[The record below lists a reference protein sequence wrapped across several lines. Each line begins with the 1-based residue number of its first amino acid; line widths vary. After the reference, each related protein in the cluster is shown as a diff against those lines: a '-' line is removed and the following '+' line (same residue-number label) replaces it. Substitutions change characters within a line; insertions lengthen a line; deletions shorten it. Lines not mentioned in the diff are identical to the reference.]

1 MKRILITG
9 AGSYIGSSLLQ
20 YLKQWPDAYHINAV
34 TMQDGAWKNED
45 FSQYDVVFHAAG
57 IAHRKETADN
67 AHLYYEVNR
76 DLALKV
82 AEKAKEHGI
91 RQFIFLSSISI
102 YGLDTG
108 IITPETIPAP
118 VSHYGKSKLEAE
130 NLLKNL
136 ADPSFRLT
144 IIRPPM
150 VYGKNCKGNFQKLVR
165 LVEVCPIFPKCGN
178 QRSMIFIDNLCEIV
192 KVCIDNSQAGIFC
205 PQNKEYVSTDKLIA
219 LIAKEKDKKVII
231 SDFIGQLIKPF
242 IEYIRPLRKAFGSL
256 ILDGWSNQASYSQDI
271 DFKDSIKKSIQRS

>member
-1 MKRILITG
+1 MKRVLITG

-76 DLALKV
+76 DLALAV
-82 AEKAKEHGI
+82 AEKAKKHGVG
-91 RQFIFLSSISI
+91 QFIFLSSISI

-130 NLLKNL
+130 VLLKDL
-136 ADPSFRLT
+136 ADSSFKLT

-150 VYGKNCKGNFQKLVR
+150 VYGRNCKGNFQKLVK
-165 LVEVCPIFPKCGN
+165 LVEICPIFPKCNN
-178 QRSMIFIDNLCEIV
+178 QRSMIFIDNLCEFART
-192 KVCIDNSQAGIFC
+192 CIDSILNGIFC
-205 PQNKEYVSTDKLIA
+205 PQNQDYVSTDELIA
-219 LIAKEKDKKVII
+219 LIAKEKGRTVLI
-231 SDFIGQLIKPF
+231 SSFLGMLIKPF
-242 IEYIRPLRKAFGSL
+242 VTFIQPFRKAFGSL
-256 ILDGWSNQASYSQDI
+256 IIQGFSESNVFEETTTFAE
-271 DFKDSIKKSIQRS
+271 SIRKSCGV

>member
-108 IITPETIPAP
+108 IITPETIPCP

-130 NLLKNL
+130 ELLKNI
-136 ADPSFRLT
+136 ADSSFTLT

-178 QRSMIFIDNLCEIV
+178 QRSMIFIDNLCKFAKI
-192 KVCIDNSQAGIFC
+192 CIENTMAGIFC
-205 PQNKEYVSTDKLIA
+205 PQNKEYVSTDELIA

-242 IEYIRPLRKAFGSL
+242 IGRIRPLRKAFGSL
-256 ILDGWSNQASYSQDI
+256 IIKGFNDSCSYKAI
-271 DFKDSIKKSIQRS
+271 TLIESIHKSFNS

>member
-20 YLKQWPDAYHINAV
+20 YLKQWPDTFHVNAV

-76 DLALKV
+76 DLALAV
-82 AEKAKEHGI
+82 AEKAKMQGV

-102 YGLDTG
+102 YGMDTG
-108 IITPETIPAP
+108 IITPETTPSPI
-118 VSHYGKSKLEAE
+118 SHYGKSKLEAE
-130 NLLKNL
+130 DLLKKL
-136 ADPSFRLT
+136 ADSAFKLT

>member
-9 AGSYIGSSLLQ
+9 AGSYIGGSLLH
-20 YLKQWPDAYHINAV
+20 YLQQWPDDYHVKAV
-34 TMQDGAWKNED
+34 TMQDRAWKNED

-76 DLALKV
+76 DLAIAV
-82 AEKAKEHGI
+82 AEKAKKQGV
-91 RQFIFLSSISI
+91 RQFVFLSSISI

-118 VSHYGKSKLEAE
+118 VTHYGRSKLEAE
-130 NLLKNL
+130 ELLKKL
-136 ADPSFRLT
+136 ADSSFKLT

-150 VYGKNCKGNFQKLVR
+150 VYGRNCKGNFQKLVR
-165 LVEVCPIFPKCGN
+165 LVENCPIFPKCDN
-178 QRSMIFIDNLCEIV
+178 QRSMLFIDNLCEFARG
-192 KVCIDNSQAGIFC
+192 CIDNNLAGIFC
-205 PQNKEYVSTDKLIA
+205 PQNKEYVSTDELID

-231 SDFIGQLIKPF
+231 SELLGLIIKPF
-242 IEYIRPLRKAFGSL
+242 TYRIRPLRKAFGSL
-256 ILDGWSNQASYSQDI
+256 ILQGFSETNA
-271 DFKDSIKKSIQRS
+271 FKEAVTFAESIHKSCEV